1 MKTRLDDLD
10 DLAAVVLVPTEAFRA
25 VLVKA
30 DPSLEGELEEWFD
43 HPDSQTVVLVPSPED
58 DEELETFLAPHKK
71 AIAEKEIANWIE
83 DASKRPSGA
92 TDAKFDEWFETRF
105 HSVVLAVGEED

>member
-10 DLAAVVLVPTEAFRA
+10 DLAAVVLVPTEAFRS

-30 DPSLEGELEEWFD
+30 DPSLEGELDEWFE

-58 DEELETFLAPHKK
+58 DEELETFLTPHKK
-71 AIAEKEIANWIE
+71 ALALKEIAHWIE
-83 DASKRPSGA
+83 DPSKRPAVPS
-92 TDAKFDEWFETRF
+92 DAKFDEWFETRF
-105 HSVVLAVGEED
+105 HSVVVAVGEED